1 MKLLLLTVVLFSSI
15 LARGEIERRVS
26 IGVGEKNL
34 FSSFLSQSITIQI
47 DDDEIEVS
55 SNGFSSN
62 LLGEDIKYE
71 DQIFINENIFYQIL
85 KNEDFEFMEDVWLD
99 DFYLL
104 DKQQVKVRFLF
115 YEKPEESA
123 QTKLYRF
130 DVVSIDS
137 IEKENIINDVI
148 LNSDVMKIW
157 YDYKEKSLKKISLT
171 FKGINYLIDFN
182 DE

>member
-1 MKLLLLTVVLFSSI
+1 M
-15 LARGEIERRVS
+15 
-26 IGVGEKNL
+26 GEKNL

-71 DQIFINENIFYQIL
+71 NQIFINENIFYQIL
-85 KNEDFEFMEDVWLD
+85 KNKDFEFMEDVWLD

-115 YEKPEESA
+115 YEKPEENS
-123 QTKLYRF
+123 QTRLYRF

-148 LNSDVMKIW
+148 LSSDVIKIW
-157 YDYKEKSLKKISLT
+157 YDYKKKSLKKISLT